1 MTEVLI
7 VGNGLAANVLAFQLH
22 LQQVSFRLIGDKNL
36 SACSFVAAG
45 IWNPM
50 VFKRMTN
57 SWMAQELISELLLFY
72 KLAEAATQQ
81 SFLTQR
87 QIVRSFHEEQ
97 EIILWQKKAETE
109 AAQFLDKTIYLNK
122 DERLIHCKS
131 LANYSFVNQCGNL
144 NVARF
149 MEACNSFF
157 NEQITDAIFE
167 YNELSIHDECISYK
181 GEKAKQIVFCEGYL
195 VKHNPL
201 FNWIPLVPAKGE
213 IADISIPNL
222 NLNNLIF
229 NRDGFLFQTEPNTYR
244 VGATYNWKT
253 LNDEPSQEGLNE
265 LQKKVSTITDAPY
278 TVLKHQA
285 GVRPSSKDRRPIIG
299 EHPNYKNVFI
309 FNGLGTKGVMLAP
322 YFSKNF
328 VLFLKGKEALHE
340 EVDVKRFYSLAM

>member
-7 VGNGLAANVLAFQLH
+7 IGNGLAANVLAFQLH
-22 LQQVSFRLIGDKNL
+22 LQGISFRLIGDKNL
-36 SACSFVAAG
+36 SACSLVAAG

-72 KLAEAATQQ
+72 KQAEQATQQ

-97 EIILWQKKAETE
+97 EISLWQKKAETG
-109 AAQFLDKTIYLNK
+109 AALFLDKTIYSNN
-122 DERLIHCKS
+122 DERLINCKS
-131 LANYSFVNQCGNL
+131 LNKYSFVNQCGNL
-144 NVARF
+144 NVAKF
-149 MEACNSFF
+149 IEACNQLFST
-157 NEQITDAIFE
+157 QITHSVFDYKELIIHEE
-167 YNELSIHDECISYK
+167 YISYK
-181 GEKAKQIVFCEGYL
+181 NETAKRIVFCEGHL
-195 VKHNPL
+195 VKHNPF

-213 IADISIPNL
+213 IANLSIPNL
-222 NLNNLIF
+222 NLDDLIF
-229 NRDGFLFQTEPNTYR
+229 NRDGFLFQTEPNAYR

-253 LNDEPSQEGLNE
+253 LNDEPTEEGLNE
-265 LQKKVSTITDAPY
+265 LQKKVAAITNEPY
-278 TVLKHQA
+278 TILKHQA

-299 EHPNYKNVFI
+299 EHPKHKRLFI

-328 VLFLKGKEALHE
+328 VLFLSGKEALHD
-340 EVDVKRFYSLAM
+340 EVNVKRFYFLAQ